1 MMKTVLLAAALA
13 AAADPARAEEPSG
26 GVEFFQSSLSEI
38 LDTPLLAASY
48 AEERPSDSA
57 AAAYVVT
64 ADTIDKRGYR
74 TLSDLLSDMPQ
85 FQLQRNSDVRRLNL
99 VSVRGIPG
107 NERLLVLYDGVRIT
121 PPTGDLFAIAG
132 QLSLRNAERVEVVLG
147 PMSSV
152 YGADAFSGIVNV
164 VTRNSGHDEAGASYG
179 SFSSR
184 SAGFSARSRLAGES
198 PGAPYAAVTFE
209 ARGAAGPKLPDHY
222 RDDYAWYKGRYQNGE
237 AQLSPYN
244 ASTTTVPVLRY
255 DARET
260 SDYLNARLNLGG
272 LELGLI
278 RMKES
283 HSSSIGVKPEL
294 TLYSE
299 DARFATGQW
308 AVYGKHSYSS
318 PGEDWK
324 LSTLLGYHDYEIS
337 PESRFINSFSGYD
350 DAYKYAS
357 AKTASIEQTL
367 SFDAAEGLPVLLG
380 YTYQENSALPYT
392 ADLDHKYDT
401 TKSPI
406 SQDFVYN
413 GSTIPVDFYSLRYT
427 NTGAFMRVQKNLGD
441 LSVSMGLRY
450 DHNTRYGETWNPRAG
465 LVWRPGGSEA
475 TVAKLLYGEAY
486 LAPSPFWTNKHFGA
500 FVSSPTA
507 ASGYHSYFFHVPN
520 ENLDPEKLRSVEASL
535 SHDFAHR
542 LRLTLNPYYNKVEDL
557 IQDVTIGPGT
567 FRGVEVDTLEQA
579 ANTGD
584 METYGATLR
593 ADAALRAGRWSLEP
607 WTAYTYSE
615 GRLAGQQ
622 LPFNSRHVV
631 QAGVSALRG
640 RWTFT
645 PKLLSRSSTRNQ
657 DGTRAAGFV
666 TADLYLRYA
675 ASRASGFSAWLEFRN
690 LLDRHYYNAA
700 YGGGTDHMTG
710 APQSPFELS
719 SGLSYRF

>member
-1 MMKTVLLAAALA
+1 MKIMLLAAALA
-13 AAADPARAEEPSG
+13 AVCAPARAQEPSG

-48 AEERPSDSA
+48 AEERPSDAA

-64 ADTIDKRGYR
+64 AETIEKRGYAV
-74 TLSDLLSDMPQ
+74 LSDLLSDMPQ

-164 VTRNSGHDEAGASYG
+164 VTKTSGQEEAGASYG

-184 SAGFSARSRLAGES
+184 SGGLSAHSRLAGEGA
-198 PGAPYAAVTFE
+198 GAPYAAVIFE
-209 ARGAAGPKLPDHY
+209 ARGAAGPKFPDHY
-222 RDDYAWYKGRYQNGE
+222 RDDYAWYNGRYQAGE
-237 AQLSPYN
+237 AQLSPFN

-260 SDYLNARLNLGG
+260 SSYLKAKMKLRNL
-272 LELGLI
+272 EVGLI
-278 RMKES
+278 KMKES

-308 AVYGKHSYSS
+308 VAYGRHSFSA
-318 PGEDWK
+318 PGENWK
-324 LSTLLGYHDYEIS
+324 INTMLGYHDYEIA
-337 PESRFINSFSGYD
+337 PESRFLNSFSGYD

-357 AKTASIEQTL
+357 AKTTYIEQTL
-367 SFDAAEGLPVLLG
+367 SFEAAEGLPVLLG
-380 YTYQENSALPYT
+380 YTYQENAALPYT
-392 ADLDHKYDT
+392 ADLDHRYDT

-413 GSTIPVDFYSLRYT
+413 GSTIPVDFYSLRYS
-427 NTGAFMRVQKNLGD
+427 NTGAFLRLQKNLGD
-441 LSVSMGLRY
+441 LSLSMGLRY

-465 LVWRPGGSEA
+465 LVWRPGGSER
-475 TVAKLLYGEAY
+475 TVAKVLYGEAF

-507 ASGYHSYFFHVPN
+507 ASGYHSYFFHIPN
-520 ENLDPEKLRSVEASL
+520 ENLDPEKLRSLEATL
-535 SHDFAHR
+535 SHDFSHR
-542 LRLTLNPYYNKVEDL
+542 LRLSFNPYYNKVEDL

-567 FRGVEVDTLEQA
+567 FHGVEVDTLEQA

-593 ADAALRAGRWSLEP
+593 ADAVLRAGHWSLEP
-607 WTAYTYSE
+607 WAAYTYSE
-615 GRLAGQQ
+615 GRLAGDPI
-622 LPFNSRHVV
+622 PFNSRHVI
-631 QAGVSALRG
+631 QTGLSAMRG

-645 PKLLSRSSTRNQ
+645 PKLLSRSYTRNQ
-657 DGTRAAGFV
+657 DGSRVAGLV
-666 TADLYLRYA
+666 TTDLYLRYS
-675 ASRASGFSAWLEFRN
+675 ASRTSGFSAWLDFKN
-690 LLDRHYYNAA
+690 LLDRRYYNAA
-700 YGGGTDHMTG
+700 YGGGIDHLPG
-710 APQSPFELS
+710 APQNPFEAS
-719 SGLSYRF
+719 AGVSYRF